1 MLNGKELK
9 QMLDEGLIEKDRNG
23 EFQITKI
30 GLERGKELVEK
41 DEGARQY
48 MKQVTKYFK
57 QNHPDKQSVSF
68 SEISNELD
76 FIESTDL
83 DIYERYDVNKYDE
96 LKNYQLFC
104 KFVEKALKLDDDAV
118 FNLMKEA
125 KYFEIPDNINLLL
138 QNTSNEVRK
147 VRMPH
152 YFLFLD
158 FSIVIYDKIFHSALI
173 TDLVQINEKLNRKDI
188 PNEIQIMSFFSCEEG
203 VGWSKFNLLDKQK
216 DKYNKKLQE
225 YIFNFIDFVNNED
238 IKFMFKEK
246 TKNNEERRIKKGKLP
261 LPSFRKIYVIGYLKK
276 YLDQLQSDE
285 QKTRFS
291 HRFWVRGHFRRFL
304 EKNKYKKLYDQ
315 YKKGE
320 LKSFEGKKYN
330 LEDGFLRVWVY
341 PYIKG
346 DGLLIG
352 GKYKLK

>member
-1 MLNGKELK
+1 MLQEKEFK
-9 QMLDEGLIEKDRNG
+9 KMLDEGLIEKDRNG
-23 EFQITKI
+23 NLQITKK
-30 GLERGKELVEK
+30 GLKKGGELIK
-41 DEGARQY
+41 NDFSAKQY
-48 MKQVTKYFK
+48 MKQVMKYFK
-57 QNHPDKQSVSF
+57 ENPAEKQGATLK
-68 SEISNELD
+68 EISKDLD
-76 FIESTDL
+76 FIDSTEL
-83 DIYERYDVNKYDE
+83 SIYERFDVNKYDE

-104 KFVEKALKLDDDAV
+104 KFVENNPKIDNDAT

-158 FSIVIYDKIFHSALI
+158 FSIVIYDKVFHSALI
-173 TDLVQINEKLNRKDI
+173 TDLIQISEKLKKTDLPEKI
-188 PNEIQIMSFFSCEEG
+188 DIMSFFSCDEG

-216 DKYNKKLQE
+216 DKYNRKLQE
-225 YIFNFIDFVNNED
+225 YIFNFVDFVNNED

-246 TKNNEERRIKKGKLP
+246 TKNNEQRRIKKGKIP

-276 YLDQLQSDE
+276 YIDQLQSDE
-285 QKTRFS
+285 LKTRFT

-304 EKNKYKKLYDQ
+304 DKTKYKKLYSE
-315 YKKGE
+315 YKEGR

-330 LEDGFLRVWVY
+330 LENSFLRVWVF

>member
-1 MLNGKELK
+1 MDKNETLRSLLNDGFVEIDESGKFKVTKNGMDFVGKMLKTDGSAQAYMKKVAKYLKENPPQEESILVETALKELDYIDS
-9 QMLDEGLIEKDRNG
+9 ME
-23 EFQITKI
+23 
-30 GLERGKELVEK
+30 
-41 DEGARQY
+41 
-48 MKQVTKYFK
+48 
-57 QNHPDKQSVSF
+57 
-68 SEISNELD
+68 
-76 FIESTDL
+76 L
-83 DIYERYDVNKYDE
+83 DIYERYGVNKYDD

-104 KFVEKALKLDDDAV
+104 KFVEHNPKLDKDAT

-147 VRMPH
+147 IRMPH

-158 FSIVIYDKIFHSALI
+158 FSIVIYDKVFHSALI
-173 TDLVQINEKLNRKDI
+173 TDLIQISEKLKRTDL
-188 PNEIQIMSFFSCEEG
+188 PNKIDIMSFFSCEEG

-225 YIFNFIDFVNNED
+225 YIFNFVDFVNNED

-246 TKNNEERRIKKGKLP
+246 TKNNEERRIKRGKIP
-261 LPSFRKIYVIGYLKK
+261 LPSFRKIYVVGYLKK

-285 QKTRFS
+285 LETRFS

-304 EKNKYKKLYDQ
+304 DKTKYKKLYEQ

-320 LKSFEGKKYN
+320 LKTFEGKKYN
-330 LEDGFLRVWVY
+330 LEEGFLRVWVY

-346 DGLLIG
+346 DGLLINNS
-352 GKYKLK
+352 YRLK